1 MKTIEIIGKHYRG
14 AAHTHIGCR
23 GVIFQEGKILL
34 AHEHNSDW
42 YLIPG
47 GGAEAGESP
56 EECCIR
62 EMLEETGW
70 HVKPVECFLKLT
82 ECYGDCCYISY
93 YFLCEALSQ
102 GAPQLTPLEAERGLT
117 PEWVDFSEAEAIFA
131 DHVNITGYE
140 EKRSSYQ
147 REHRAITV
155 FREECLSK

>member
-34 AHEHNSDW
+34 AHEHKSAW

-47 GGAEAGESP
+47 GGAEPGESP

-62 EMLEETGW
+62 EMLEETGCQ
-70 HVKPVECFLKLT
+70 VKLLECFLKLT
-82 ECYGDCCYISY
+82 EYYGDRCYISY
-93 YFLCEALSQ
+93 YFRCEALSQ
-102 GAPQLTPLEAERGLT
+102 GTPQLTPLEAERGLI

-147 REHRAITV
+147 REHRAIQA
-155 FREECLSK
+155 FRETYL

>member
-34 AHEHNSDW
+34 AHEHNSNW

-47 GGAEAGESP
+47 GGLEEGETP
-56 EECCIR
+56 EEGCIR
-62 EMLEETGW
+62 EMLEETGCQ
-70 HVKPVECFLKLT
+70 VKLLECFLKLT
-82 ECYGDCCYISY
+82 EYYGDRCYISY
-93 YFLCEALSQ
+93 YFRCEALSQ
-102 GAPQLTPLEAERGLT
+102 GTPQLTPLEAERGLI

-147 REHRAITV
+147 REHRAIQA
-155 FREECLSK
+155 FRETYL

>member
-1 MKTIEIIGKHYRG
+1 MKTIEIIGKHYCG

-34 AHEHNSDW
+34 AHEHNSNW

-47 GGAEAGESP
+47 GGAEPGESP

-62 EMLEETGW
+62 EMLEETGCQ
-70 HVKPVECFLKLT
+70 VKLLECFLKLT
-82 ECYGDCCYISY
+82 EYYGDRCYISY
-93 YFLCEALSQ
+93 YFRCEALSQ
-102 GAPQLTPLEAERGLT
+102 GSPQLTPLEAERGLI

-147 REHRAITV
+147 REHRAIQA
-155 FREECLSK
+155 FREQYL

>member
-1 MKTIEIIGKHYRG
+1 MKTIEIIGKHCRG

-23 GVIFQEGKILL
+23 GVIFHEGKILL
-34 AHEHNSDW
+34 AHEHNSNW

-47 GGAEAGESP
+47 GGAEPGESP

-62 EMLEETGW
+62 EMLEETGCQ
-70 HVKPVECFLKLT
+70 VKLLECFLKLT
-82 ECYGDCCYISY
+82 EYYGDRCYISY
-93 YFLCEALSQ
+93 YFRCEALSQ
-102 GAPQLTPLEAERGLT
+102 GSPQLTPLEAERGLI

-147 REHRAITV
+147 REHRAIQA
-155 FREECLSK
+155 FRETYL